1 MHPVSA
7 TSLQRGERD
16 RPENRGST
24 PTVSII
30 VPTRNRSAMLAQ
42 ALRCALGQRS
52 VDVEVIVVDE
62 ASTDDT
68 PRMLASIRDP
78 RLRVLRHDPPKGVS
92 TARNLAVDA
101 ARGEWL
107 AFLDDDDLWAA
118 DKLACQLDAA
128 SRTGTD
134 WAYAGAVV
142 IDLQGRILRGG
153 PPPDP
158 LTVVDLLPRY
168 DVIPGGGSNVIMK
181 RALWARTGG
190 FDPRLRN
197 TEDWELW
204 LRLSKQGPPACA
216 AMPLVARRLHGANS
230 TLDVAEIVRGISLI
244 QQMHHTDPD
253 WAVLHRWLAFS
264 CLRAGLPGQALR
276 QFGKAAWHGKA
287 STIALDVF
295 TWIKARLGASQ
306 QPPAIDGDP
315 WLSAASAWLV
325 GATSNATSAYGSSG
339 DQP

>member
-1 MHPVSA
+1 MYPVSA
-7 TSLQRGERD
+7 ASLQARESD
-16 RPENRGST
+16 WPQHDVSK

-78 RLRVLRHDPPKGVS
+78 RLRVLRHDTPKGVS

-128 SRTGTD
+128 ATAGAD

-142 IDLQGRILRGG
+142 IDLEGRILRGG

-158 LTVVDLLPRY
+158 LTVVKLLPRY

-216 AMPLVARRLHGANS
+216 SVPAVGRRLHGANS

-244 QQMHHTDPD
+244 QQMHQADPD
-253 WAVLHRWLAFS
+253 WAMLHRWLAFS
-264 CLRAGLPGQALR
+264 CLRAGLPGQAFR
-276 QFGKAAWHGKA
+276 EFARAAWHGNA
-287 STIALDVF
+287 RTVAVDVLN
-295 TWIKARLGASQ
+295 WIKARLGAP
-306 QPPAIDGDP
+306 QPPPAVGSDP
-315 WLSAASAWLV
+315 WLTAASAWLV
-325 GATSNATSAYGSSG
+325 DATSDATTASQGPG
-339 DQP
+339 GQP

>member
-1 MHPVSA
+1 MSA
-7 TSLQRGERD
+7 ASVQRGKSDWR
-16 RPENRGST
+16 ENDGST

-52 VDVEVIVVDE
+52 VGVEVIVVDE
-62 ASTDDT
+62 ASNDDT
-68 PRMLASIRDP
+68 PRMLASIQDP
-78 RLRVLRHDPPKGVS
+78 RLRVLRHNIPTGVS
-92 TARNLAVDA
+92 TARNLGVEASQ
-101 ARGEWL
+101 GEWL

-128 SRTGTD
+128 ARAGAD

-158 LTVVDLLPRY
+158 VAVVELLPRY

-204 LRLSKQGPPACA
+204 LRLSKHGPPACA
-216 AMPLVARRLHGANS
+216 PVPAVARRLHGANS
-230 TLDVAEIVRGISLI
+230 TLDVAEIVRGILLI
-244 QQMHHTDPD
+244 QQLHKADPD
-253 WAVLHRWLAFS
+253 WALLHRWLAFS

-276 QFGKAAWHGKA
+276 EFGKAAWHGKA
-287 STIALDVF
+287 STVAVDVF
-295 TWIKARLGASQ
+295 NWIKARLGASQ
-306 QPPAIDGDP
+306 QPPAVDSDP

-325 GATSNATSAYGSSG
+325 DATTAATTAYEGHG